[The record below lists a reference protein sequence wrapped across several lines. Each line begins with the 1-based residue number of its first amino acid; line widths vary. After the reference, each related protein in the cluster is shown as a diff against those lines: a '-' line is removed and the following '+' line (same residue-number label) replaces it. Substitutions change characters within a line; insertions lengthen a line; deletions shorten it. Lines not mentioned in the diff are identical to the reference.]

1 MNTTIQHPYEP
12 NQTIAL
18 DQLLDLIGGELD
30 LIDTDELSSR
40 SSAGLLNDVLNRMAK
55 PAERRLLVDAI
66 CERFI
71 GE

>member
-40 SSAGLLNDVLNRMAK
+40 SSAGLLNDVVNRMAK

>member
-12 NQTIAL
+12 NQTIDL
-18 DQLLDLIGGELD
+18 DHLLDLIDGELN
-30 LIDTDELSSR
+30 LIDIDEQSSR
-40 SSAGLLNDVLNRMAK
+40 TSVGLLNDVVDRMAN
-55 PAERRLLVDAI
+55 PAERRVLVDAI